1 MTKRMETNILEPCCY
16 VRQLHNI
23 LENASDGFAYA
34 FHFGDV
40 LAKHFIDRV
49 GVRGKIGSAIYLA
62 LPDIEESTVDE
73 IRKLLSMKSY
83 DDVGKINGCKFPKA
97 NILTRKISNELTG
110 LASEFN
116 TMGKQRVN
124 LAIDKGLSFQLVG
137 FKSNKESLII
147 TGSLGQSA
155 LCGANLVE
163 IISRPDMCAS
173 IFGVLDSELRV
184 HRTPL

>member
-1 MTKRMETNILEPCCY
+1 METNILEPCCY
-16 VRQLHNI
+16 VRQFHNI
-23 LENASDGFAYA
+23 LESATGGIACA

-40 LAKHFIDRV
+40 LVSHFLERV
-49 GVRGKIGSAIYLA
+49 GVRGKLGSTLYIA
-62 LPDIEESTVDE
+62 LPNIDKNTVDG
-73 IRKLLSMKSY
+73 IRKLLSLKSY

-97 NILTRKISNELTG
+97 NIITRKISNELTG

-116 TMGKQRVN
+116 TIDKRRVN
-124 LAIDKGLSFQLVG
+124 LAIDTGLSFQLVG

-147 TGSLGQSA
+147 TGSLGQCA

-163 IISRPDMCAS
+163 IISRPDLCTS

-184 HRTPL
+184 HRVPL